1 MAYNDSW
8 WSKSSWWN
16 PLARVTNSV
25 YNAVQAVK
33 EGDPSYLLGPLAN
46 SGAVST
52 QPLGSLFTSIGGGN
66 SASSD
71 VDVKAGFNNL
81 ITGNLDYQR
90 QQELLNA
97 EQAYNSAEAEKAH
110 ARSVALQENSASLE
124 RELRQSQYQDTVAG
138 MRAAGL
144 NPAMLYGGGTASLV
158 SAGAPAGGAGS
169 RASVGSR
176 SAVHAGQSVAMI
188 AGAMIS
194 AGALL
199 ANSALAGRFATAA
212 ATRQIGFR

>member
-1 MAYNDSW
+1 MAYKDSW
-8 WSKSSWWN
+8 WSQSAWWN
-16 PLARVTNSV
+16 PFAYLSNGV
-25 YNAVQAVK
+25 YNVAQAIGK
-33 EGDPSYLLGPLAN
+33 GDASYLAGT
-46 SGAVST
+46 V
-52 QPLGSLFTSIGGGN
+52 GN
-66 SASSD
+66 SNAAPLSPVDWISSASQGGSSD
-71 VDVKAGFNNL
+71 AAGIGAGVNNL
-81 ITGNLDYQR
+81 LTGNLDYQR

-124 RELRQSQYQDTVAG
+124 RQLRQSQYQDTVAG

-199 ANSALAGRFATAA
+199 ANSALAGKFATAA
-212 ATRQIGFR
+212 PRKIGFR